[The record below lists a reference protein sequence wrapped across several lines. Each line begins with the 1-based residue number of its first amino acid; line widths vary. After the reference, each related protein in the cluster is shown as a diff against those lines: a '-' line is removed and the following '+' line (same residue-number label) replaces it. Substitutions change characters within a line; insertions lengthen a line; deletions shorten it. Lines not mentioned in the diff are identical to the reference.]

1 MAAQTTQQPAKKPE
15 QKKDYGAWGS
25 IYKDKKTFTDM
36 HFCWAPV
43 PGITA
48 SLDHPRHKHTS
59 IRLTTYLEVKADGTV
74 RSWIFFLELVDS
86 TSSIAS
92 K

>member
-36 HFCWAPV
+36 HFC
-43 PGITA
+43 
-48 SLDHPRHKHTS
+48 
-59 IRLTTYLEVKADGTV
+59 
-74 RSWIFFLELVDS
+74 
-86 TSSIAS
+86 
-92 K
+92 